1 MCASTGW
8 LGVGIPC
15 GGGGRSAKGKEGLAG
30 GWVRVEWWLVCGVA
44 AWAGKA
50 YHAKWRSRRVDRT
63 EKRSTTHRRLNS
75 RSARAEKDALGA
87 STRDPGRQGTRRHDL
102 QEGHEKDHDATV
114 SSILEHVW
122 ACLACVCC
130 GCVCGSGVRRQTHL
144 SSRLVA
150 VTASHM
156 RGPGE
161 GWGRG
166 RVFPPSMPH
175 SEPCEIS

>member
-1 MCASTGW
+1 MTPQSVT
-8 LGVGIPC
+8 
-15 GGGGRSAKGKEGLAG
+15 
-30 GWVRVEWWLVCGVA
+30 
-44 AWAGKA
+44 
-50 YHAKWRSRRVDRT
+50 
-63 EKRSTTHRRLNS
+63 
-75 RSARAEKDALGA
+75 
-87 STRDPGRQGTRRHDL
+87 
-102 QEGHEKDHDATV
+102 
-114 SSILEHVW
+114 SILEHVW

-175 SEPCEIS
+175 SELVRSVDHALLSRKPDRPDDRDSLRDDAGSAVCQGWSGNRLLCDGWQACGGGNGSVRRVEPSFRKVANTGVYRSGRALERGGSGLPVSRTLFPTPHPA